1 MDLVTPS
8 SEMLGWQ
15 TGSFFVMLAY
25 FAFTIYALIDLIRSE
40 FRDQH
45 MKLIWAILILMIPV
59 IGTFLYL
66 GMNRKTNKHRRRF
79 NPNFSNPKN

>member
-1 MDLVTPS
+1 MDLVTRS
-8 SEMLGWQ
+8 SGLMVWQ
-15 TGSFFVMLAY
+15 FGSLFVMLGY
-25 FAFTIYALIDLIRSE
+25 LGFTIYALIDLIRSE

-79 NPNFSNPKN
+79 SPNFSNPKY